1 MSAYGKVGRLIET
14 SLDGTSSDRDGHRTL
29 RTLSV
34 TSHTTIFMTTIRLYI
49 SYILLLAVGVAGAA
63 TATAQPSIT
72 LNPEKAI
79 TQYRLDRWGIEE
91 GLPMNRV
98 QALVQTTDGY
108 VWLGTQEG
116 LVRFDGFD
124 FHVFDSRNSPLK
136 SNDVSALSGGE
147 DGALWV
153 GTSYDG
159 VARYQNGRFTTYTT
173 AEGLSS
179 DHVHSLLVDSKN
191 RVWIGT
197 QNGLNVLQGGDI
209 TPIDDD
215 RVSDKPVRA
224 MYEDAD
230 GVVWIGTVEA
240 GLLQYVDDDVL
251 ASDINDRLPSQ
262 EITAIYG
269 DVSGS
274 MLVGTR
280 MGLAIVERNSVRT
293 ITEADGLPSGV
304 VRSLWRDTVGS
315 IWIGTEGGG
324 LTRSIDGRLESFSQE
339 SISSVWALL
348 EDREGSLWIGTQRSG
363 LIRLQDGKFTTYTE
377 AEGLGSNSVYSVVE
391 DAHGDMWIGTMGG
404 GVSRI
409 RNGEI
414 TTYTTETGFASD
426 YIAGLYAS
434 DGGSV
439 WIGAL
444 GVGLV
449 QYRNGSFRRYT
460 QSDGL
465 PDDRIYNIYED
476 SQGVLWM
483 GSYKQGLVR
492 YDGRRFLTYTT
503 EDGLTDN
510 AVTVIEEGP
519 DGYLWF
525 GTFRGGLNLMKDGVV
540 IHTYTTENGLP
551 QNYVTSLYR
560 DGEGVL
566 WIGTQEGGLTRLH
579 EGRLTT
585 ITTED
590 GLFNNSILQILEDEA
605 GRLWMSSNRG
615 LFTMAKSDV
624 HDVMNGDAEL
634 VNPVIYDR
642 SDGLNSTEFNGGAQ
656 PAGWKDTEGRLWFVS
671 TSGVV
676 SVDPDN
682 MPLNSN
688 PPPVVIERVLATGE
702 PVRMDT
708 SVVLAPGRNKIEID
722 FVGLSYMA
730 NDEVEYEYRLEGVD
744 EDWVDSGT
752 RRQAFYTNLPPGD
765 YTFQVRA
772 RNADGVWSQ
781 EAATFSFYLEPFF
794 YETLW
799 FFLLMAVAL
808 MLGGV
813 ALYKLRVRHLKARQR
828 ELEEIVDARTRD
840 LREEKEKVEK
850 AKAVIE
856 EQAEQLRELDR
867 LKTQFFSNISHEF
880 RTPLTLNIGPL
891 ENALTGLYGPVPDVL
906 KKQLQIMLRN
916 ARRLLRLINQLL
928 DLSKLE
934 SGRMDLQKKRINV
947 VQFVEGVVFSFTAFT
962 EQNKISLDFESD
974 VDDLPVAFDPEAME
988 KVFFNLL
995 SNAVK
1000 FTPEG
1005 GRIEVKVN
1013 RMSDGE
1019 HIEFRVRDT
1028 GSGIPEKDLPYIFD
1042 RFRQAEGSSS
1052 NVQQGTGI
1060 GLALVK
1066 ELVELHG
1073 GSIWV
1078 ESAVGKGTEYSII
1091 MPIGSDFTEPVV
1103 DSDDE
1108 LGYSISS
1115 GPMVEMAVFDFEDDD
1130 GDSQRISG
1138 DGATQKPV
1146 LENGDAPATILVA
1159 DDNPDIRQYMLSCLN
1174 GTYHVQSAKNGAEAL
1189 EKARELRP
1197 DLIISDV
1204 VMPKMTGYDLCRAVR
1219 ADDDLKLTPII
1230 LVTSKAAVDDKIE
1243 GLEAGANDYLPKP
1256 FNAEELFAR
1265 VGNLLTLRKQQH
1277 DLEVLNEVLQDK
1289 NGELKEASELKS
1301 QLLRIAAHDLKNPLN
1316 NIREFASLIQEEIEE
1331 GTDVSE
1337 MLDLIQS
1344 SSNKML
1350 ELITQILE
1358 SEALESG
1365 QLEINPE
1372 PVDLANVASGLVE
1385 QNRRQAQR
1393 KGQEILFDVPRAD
1406 SFIVDGSEEW
1416 LAESMENLIS
1426 NAIKYSPP
1434 GKKIWVTLRRSASK
1448 IEFEVRDDGPGL
1460 SEEDKGMLFQKF
1472 QRLSARPTGG
1482 ESSTGLG
1489 LSIVKQIVEM
1499 HGGDIRVESE
1509 VGHGAAFI
1517 MAFAASESTVNA

>member
-1 MSAYGKVGRLIET
+1 MQIF
-14 SLDGTSSDRDGHRTL
+14 GTTY
-29 RTLSV
+29 
-34 TSHTTIFMTTIRLYI
+34 MTAVRRYI
-49 SYILLLAVGVAGAA
+49 QLILLLFVVGTAG
-63 TATAQPSIT
+63 TRVYAQPSVV
-72 LNPEKAI
+72 LNPMKAI

-98 QALVQTTDGY
+98 QAVYQTADGY
-108 VWLGTQEG
+108 IWLGTQEG

-136 SNDVSALSGGE
+136 SNDVSTLSGDAEGN
-147 DGALWV
+147 LWV

-159 VARYQNGRFTTYTT
+159 VAMYRHGRFTTYTT
-173 AEGLSS
+173 KEGLSS
-179 DHVHSLLVDSKN
+179 DHVHSLLVAKDGT
-191 RVWIGT
+191 VWIGT
-197 QNGLNVLQGGDI
+197 QNGLNVVKDGEIEQIEDARI
-209 TPIDDD
+209 
-215 RVSDKPVRA
+215 SKKPVRA
-224 MYEDAD
+224 LYEDGT
-230 GVVWIGTVEA
+230 GVIWIGTLEN
-240 GLLQYVDDDVL
+240 GLLQYRDGQVT
-251 ASDINDRLPSQ
+251 AAAINEKLPSL

-269 DVSGS
+269 DADSPL
-274 MLVGTR
+274 LVGTR
-280 MGLAIVERNSVRT
+280 LGVAVVEDDDVRT
-293 ITEADGLPSGV
+293 ITEGNGLPSGV
-304 VRSLWRDTVGS
+304 VRSLWRDSGGS

-324 LTRSIDGRLESFSQE
+324 LTRSYQGRLESFSQE
-339 SISSVWALL
+339 QISSVWALL
-348 EDREGSLWIGTQRSG
+348 EDEEGSLWIGTQRSG
-363 LIRLQDGKFTTYTE
+363 LIRLQDGKFTTFTE
-377 AEGLGSNSVYSVVE
+377 DEGLGSNSVYSVVE
-391 DAHGDMWIGTMGG
+391 AANGDMWVGTMGG
-404 GVSRI
+404 GVARI
-409 RNGEI
+409 RDGQI
-414 TTYTTETGFASD
+414 TKHSTETGFPSD
-426 YIAGLYAS
+426 HIAGLYAS
-434 DGGSV
+434 QDGSV

-444 GVGLV
+444 GVGLI
-449 QYRNGSFRRYT
+449 QHKHGSFRRYT
-460 QSDGL
+460 QKDGL

-510 AVTVIEEGP
+510 AVTAIEEGP

-551 QNYVTSLYR
+551 QNYVTSLHR
-560 DGEGVL
+560 DDDGVL
-566 WIGTQEGGLTRLH
+566 WIATQEGGLTRLKD
-579 EGRLTT
+579 GRLTT

-590 GLFNNSILQILEDEA
+590 GLFNNSILQILEDKS

-615 LFTMAKSDV
+615 LFRLPKADI
-624 HDVMNGDAEL
+624 HAVMDKRAES
-634 VNPVIYDR
+634 VEPIVYDR
-642 SDGLNSTEFNGGAQ
+642 SDGLRSTEFNGGAQ
-656 PAGWKDTEGRLWFVS
+656 PAGWTDSDGRLWFVS
-671 TSGVV
+671 TGGLVR
-676 SVDPDN
+676 VDPDN
-682 MPLNSN
+682 MPVNTTA
-688 PPPVVIERVLATGE
+688 PPVVIERVLAMNDPIRT
-702 PVRMDT
+702 DT
-708 SVVLAPGRNKIEID
+708 TVVLSPGRNKLEFD
-722 FVGLSYMA
+722 FVGLSYLA
-730 NDEVEYEYRLEGVD
+730 GSEVEYKYRLDGVD
-744 EDWVDSGT
+744 DEWVEAGT

-765 YTFQVRA
+765 YTFRVMA
-772 RNADGVWSQ
+772 RNADGVWSK
-781 EAATFSFYLEPFF
+781 EAATFSFYLKPFF
-794 YETLW
+794 YETIW
-799 FFLLMAVAL
+799 FFLLMFVAL
-808 MLGGV
+808 TLGGV
-813 ALYKLRVRHLKARQR
+813 ALYKLRVRHLKVRQK

-856 EQAEQLRELDR
+856 EQADQLRELDR
-867 LKTQFFSNISHEF
+867 LKTRFFSNISHEF

-934 SGRMDLQKKRINV
+934 SGRMELQKKRINI

-962 EQNKISLDFESD
+962 EQNQIDLGFVSEM
-974 VDDLPVAFDPEAME
+974 DDQPVTFDPEAME

-1000 FTPEG
+1000 FTPAG
-1005 GRIEVKVN
+1005 GSIDVEVAK
-1013 RMSDGE
+1013 MSDGE
-1019 HIEFRVRDT
+1019 HVEIRVRDT

-1052 NVQQGTGI
+1052 SVQQGTGI

-1066 ELVELHG
+1066 ELVELHDG
-1073 GSIWV
+1073 TIWV
-1078 ESAVGKGTEYSII
+1078 ESAVGKGTEYCII
-1091 MPIGSDFTEPVV
+1091 MPIGTDLDEPVV
-1103 DSDDE
+1103 DADDE

-1115 GPMVEMAVFDFEDDD
+1115 GPMVEMAVFDFGEDDEEA
-1130 GDSQRISG
+1130 QRFRG
-1138 DGATQKPV
+1138 DGAMQNPV
-1146 LENGDAPATILVA
+1146 LDETMDGKATILVA
-1159 DDNPDIRQYMLSCLN
+1159 DDNPDIRQYMLSCLSGN
-1174 GTYHVQSAKNGAEAL
+1174 YRVKSAKNGLEAL
-1189 EKARELRP
+1189 EKAREIRP

-1219 ADDDLKLTPII
+1219 ADEDLKLTPII

-1277 DLEVLNEVLQDK
+1277 ELEVLNDVLQGK
-1289 NGELKEASELKS
+1289 NVELKEASELKS

-1316 NIREFASLIQEEIEE
+1316 NIREFASLIREEIEE

-1337 MLDLIQS
+1337 MLELIQS

-1365 QLEINPE
+1365 QLEIDPN
-1372 PVDLANVASGLVE
+1372 PVDLANVASSVVE

-1406 SFIVDGSEEW
+1406 SFIVEGSEEW
-1416 LAESMENLIS
+1416 LAESMENLVS

-1434 GKKIWVTLRRSASK
+1434 GKKIWVTLRRGASK
-1448 IEFEVRDDGPGL
+1448 IEFEVRDDGPGF
-1460 SEEDKGMLFQKF
+1460 SEEDKAMLFQKF

-1499 HGGDIRVESE
+1499 HGGEIRVESE
-1509 VGHGAAFI
+1509 QGNGAAFI
-1517 MAFAASESTVNA
+1517 LTFEASEGAVKA